1 MKKTLK
7 AILFLMVP
15 VFTLSLFACKA
26 ETDTEYVEVEKIVE
40 VEKEPDS
47 TPPQKIIAGE
57 NAAKA
62 GKIPPMKIFTERKLH
77 SFRL

>member
-7 AILFLMVP
+7 AVLFLMVP

-26 ETDTEYVEVEKIVE
+26 ETETEYVEVEKIVE
-40 VEKEPDS
+40 VEKTPDS

-62 GKIPPMKIFTERKLH
+62 GNACVLLLEKSCR
-77 SFRL
+77 

>member
-7 AILFLMVP
+7 AVLFLMVP

-40 VEKEPDS
+40 VEKS
-47 TPPQKIIAGE
+47 LIQLRR
-57 NAAKA
+57 
-62 GKIPPMKIFTERKLH
+62 RKLLPVKMPQRLETPV
-77 SFRL
+77 SF